1 MDSQF
6 NNECDH
12 EVVLMLLQ
20 HCMQQSLHKYNFDK
34 LYSSNKSFKYANLI
48 IKGFVSISK
57 FYDELNFYFKYFANT
72 YQYIYLMLFPKHHVN
87 NDKFVIQNKVQLTM
101 LYQNWKT
108 NKPSVVV
115 MPDVVIDTSK
125 MGTNLIDFVRKVE
138 AFEQQP
144 IKIDEIVPSFL

>member
-1 MDSQF
+1 
-6 NNECDH
+6 
-12 EVVLMLLQ
+12 
-20 HCMQQSLHKYNFDK
+20 
-34 LYSSNKSFKYANLI
+34 
-48 IKGFVSISK
+48 
-57 FYDELNFYFKYFANT
+57 
-72 YQYIYLMLFPKHHVN
+72 MLFPKHHVN

>member
-34 LYSSNKSFKYANLI
+34 LCSSNKSFKYANLI

-108 NKPSVVV
+108 NRPSVVV

-138 AFEQQP
+138 TFEQQP

>member
-1 MDSQF
+1 
-6 NNECDH
+6 
-12 EVVLMLLQ
+12 
-20 HCMQQSLHKYNFDK
+20 
-34 LYSSNKSFKYANLI
+34 
-48 IKGFVSISK
+48 
-57 FYDELNFYFKYFANT
+57 
-72 YQYIYLMLFPKHHVN
+72 
-87 NDKFVIQNKVQLTM
+87 M